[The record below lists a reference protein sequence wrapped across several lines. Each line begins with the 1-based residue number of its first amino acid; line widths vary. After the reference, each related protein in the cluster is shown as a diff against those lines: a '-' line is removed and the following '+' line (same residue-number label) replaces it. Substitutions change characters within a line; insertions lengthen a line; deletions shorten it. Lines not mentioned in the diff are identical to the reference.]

1 MTRGVKP
8 FIVKDEWYFNVRF
21 PEQSR
26 ELTPIL
32 MAVPPKEAISDRDGP
47 RLGNA
52 DVRSKAGQPQTVVW
66 AIERSNKGRGIGWT
80 GGHHHRNLGDPNFRK
95 LLLNSLLWIAK
106 ANVPRDGVEV
116 SVTEA
121 ELSENLDP
129 KPARRPAPGP
139 AAKLR

>member
-1 MTRGVKP
+1 
-8 FIVKDEWYFNVRF
+8 
-21 PEQSR
+21 
-26 ELTPIL
+26 

-80 GGHHHRNLGDPNFRK
+80 GGHFHRNLGNPNFRK

-106 ANVPRDGVEV
+106 VDVPRDGVEV
-116 SVTEA
+116 SVTDV

-129 KPARRPAPGP
+129 KPPRPGA
-139 AAKLR
+139 